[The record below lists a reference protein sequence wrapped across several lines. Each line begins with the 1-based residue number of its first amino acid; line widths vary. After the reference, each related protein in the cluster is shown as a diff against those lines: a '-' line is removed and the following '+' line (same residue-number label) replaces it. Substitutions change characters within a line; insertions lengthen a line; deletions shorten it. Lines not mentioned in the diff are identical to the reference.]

1 MKTFRKTVGMNW
13 ISDMFHYLDYT
24 SEKEGFAEA
33 ELQIWEDK
41 FNWPNGPRTEKYLDS
56 MFIEVKFNK
65 RNSYY
70 LDGEKITFENLY
82 RRITA

>member
-1 MKTFRKTVGMNW
+1 MKTGW
-13 ISDMFHYLDYT
+13 YCCCSDCK
-24 SEKEGFAEA
+24 SEVF
-33 ELQIWEDK
+33 W
-41 FNWPNGPRTEKYLDS
+41 TTKYLDS